1 MGGMSISRRRI
12 TLVIV
17 LGLLVAPSVAGAE
30 LQPADISPAGVTGS
44 HPLIAADAAGNIVA
58 IWRELDGDTSAIRA
72 AVRPANGDWT
82 SKRISVPSLSTESP
96 GLAMDRLGNA
106 VAIWQRST
114 GHDSVV
120 QAAIRPAGGD
130 WSAAEDLSP
139 PDELAFNGN
148 VAVEAGHVRALWLAV
163 QKGHR
168 VLVSAARTID
178 GAWTPSEAVSEP
190 VGNPG
195 APVVA
200 LDKEGGA
207 VAAWLGSE
215 GGFRVI
221 AVATQP
227 FGGKWSPPEVLSG
240 PGRNASRPQL
250 VMDPE
255 GNAIV
260 GWIRSNGDWAV
271 AQVASRPAGG
281 SWGEPTNL
289 SNRSGNAS
297 GLDLAITT
305 GGHAI
310 AAWKQGSQ
318 RANLWSA
325 SRPEGTSRW
334 GSRVPITENWSGLQ
348 ADIALDNQGNATAVW
363 SGYATVSASFKP
375 LGKPWQDDYLLS
387 RYEDLAIMPAVTT
400 PTPRTAMAVWIR
412 SGDEDDR
419 IQSVSYDIDTSAK
432 EAAADEGDDEGDDG
446 SDDVG
451 AANARFVGTSHADRL
466 VGTPGNDVFYGFRGN
481 DIIDGRGGRD
491 IVFGGPGN
499 DRIVGGTGSDRL
511 FGGPGRDDIS
521 GGRGNDLLSG
531 DLGRDRL
538 FGGRGADVL
547 VGGAGRDFLNG
558 NRGSDTLRA
567 RDGRVDTVRGGRGL
581 DRYRLDR
588 WLDHARSIESRLR

>member
-1 MGGMSISRRRI
+1 M
-12 TLVIV
+12 
-17 LGLLVAPSVAGAE
+17 
-30 LQPADISPAGVTGS
+30 TGS
-44 HPLIAADAAGNIVA
+44 RPLIAADAAGNVVA

-72 AVRPANGDWT
+72 AVRPVNGDWT

-255 GNAIV
+255 GNRIEL
-260 GWIRSNGDWAV
+260 W
-271 AQVASRPAGG
+271 
-281 SWGEPTNL
+281 EP
-289 SNRSGNAS
+289 
-297 GLDLAITT
+297 
-305 GGHAI
+305 
-310 AAWKQGSQ
+310 
-318 RANLWSA
+318 
-325 SRPEGTSRW
+325 P
-334 GSRVPITENWSGLQ
+334 
-348 ADIALDNQGNATAVW
+348 
-363 SGYATVSASFKP
+363 KP
-375 LGKPWQDDYLLS
+375 KG
-387 RYEDLAIMPAVTT
+387 
-400 PTPRTAMAVWIR
+400 
-412 SGDEDDR
+412 
-419 IQSVSYDIDTSAK
+419 
-432 EAAADEGDDEGDDG
+432 
-446 SDDVG
+446 
-451 AANARFVGTSHADRL
+451 
-466 VGTPGNDVFYGFRGN
+466 
-481 DIIDGRGGRD
+481 
-491 IVFGGPGN
+491 
-499 DRIVGGTGSDRL
+499 
-511 FGGPGRDDIS
+511 
-521 GGRGNDLLSG
+521 
-531 DLGRDRL
+531 
-538 FGGRGADVL
+538 
-547 VGGAGRDFLNG
+547 
-558 NRGSDTLRA
+558 
-567 RDGRVDTVRGGRGL
+567 
-581 DRYRLDR
+581 
-588 WLDHARSIESRLR
+588 